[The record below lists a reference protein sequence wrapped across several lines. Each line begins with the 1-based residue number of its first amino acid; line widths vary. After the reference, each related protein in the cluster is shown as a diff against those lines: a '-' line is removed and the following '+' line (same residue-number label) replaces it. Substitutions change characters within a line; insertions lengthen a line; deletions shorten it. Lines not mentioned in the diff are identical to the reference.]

1 MIRYFSILALIAG
14 SASSSDLEMKAIINT
29 GVDEIILGQGV
40 DMEIEFSNG
49 GPKTIVLDSTEA
61 NNFVI
66 EVFYNGNPVD
76 KTKYGRLIFSYHGR
90 MHPNPPTFV
99 SPNEPSKLDT
109 PIPLSRAFDLSME
122 GSYKVR
128 VKYSNSAHD
137 KSAQCDR
144 DFSIISLE
152 EFNSRNVRGNKI
164 RERNQIRKDGN
175 ATQVTTAPFEAPD
188 NNSPHALNVI
198 SSPIKFSLGSSPIR
212 VVYNNKSETDPWDVS
227 KPDTCARLMVYV
239 SHDDHTELY
248 VLNQIFHMI
257 HRKDLSR
264 IAVGPKD
271 QLFQIKPGTT
281 FEFPLDI
288 YTIPIDWQPGVYELW
303 LRDDNA
309 KLGSNKIKFRLEANE
324 ASIPILTKMA
334 SDEIDEKKAI
344 QLHLRE
350 IRRNFALTWLAKN
363 LDLHVLPI
371 TDNDTTPV
379 VEAKLAQNRHFI
391 DEFLQKWPMQKDA
404 PETKALFE
412 SLNRGVPINSLPDP
426 TALWNQINPN
436 KNNTAVKP
444 PAPPTSAAPKTE
456 PVKPPAPPPAAPP
469 EKPVKPPTAPNDF

>member
-1 MIRYFSILALIAG
+1 MIRYFCILALIAS
-14 SASSSDLEMKAIINT
+14 SASPSDLEMKAVINT

-76 KTKYGRLIFSYHGR
+76 KTKYGRLIFSSHGR
-90 MHPNPPTFV
+90 IHPNPPTFV

-109 PIPLSRAFDLSME
+109 PIPLSRAFDLSLE
-122 GSYKVR
+122 GYYKVR

-137 KSAQCDR
+137 KSAQCDCV
-144 DFSIISLE
+144 FTVISLA

-164 RERNQIRKDGN
+164 RERNQIPKDRS
-175 ATQVTTAPFEAPD
+175 ATQVTTAPFEVPD
-188 NNSPHALNVI
+188 ANSSHSINVI
-198 SSPIKFSLGSSPIR
+198 SSTIKFSLGSSPIR
-212 VVYNNKSETDPWDVS
+212 VAYNNKSETDPWDIS
-227 KPDTCARLMVYV
+227 KPDTCARLMMYV
-239 SHDDHTELY
+239 SHNDSTDLY
-248 VLNQIFHMI
+248 ILNQSFHMI
-257 HRKDLSR
+257 LRKDLSR

-281 FEFPLDI
+281 FEFPLDLC
-288 YTIPIDWQPGVYELW
+288 TIPIDWQPGVYELW

-324 ASIPILTKMA
+324 YSIPLLTKMA

-344 QLHLRE
+344 QFHLRE
-350 IRRNFALTWLAKN
+350 IRRNFALAWLAKN
-363 LDLHVLPI
+363 FDLHVLPI
-371 TDNDTTPV
+371 TDDDTTPV

-412 SLNRGVPINSLPDP
+412 SLNRGVPIKSLPDP

-436 KNNTAVKP
+436 NNTPAVKP
-444 PAPPTSAAPKTE
+444 PAPPAPAVPDKDAA
-456 PVKPPAPPPAAPP
+456 KPPAPTPAIPP